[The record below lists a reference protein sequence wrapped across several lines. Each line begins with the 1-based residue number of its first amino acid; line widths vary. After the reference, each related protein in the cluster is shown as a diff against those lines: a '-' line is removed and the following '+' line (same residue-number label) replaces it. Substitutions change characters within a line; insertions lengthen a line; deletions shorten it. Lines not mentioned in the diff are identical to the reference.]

1 MAATSRLLSL
11 RDADQNA
18 WNVYADELLASP
30 KSDDRERGE
39 LIRLQLEL
47 ERTEGTQRATLQTRE
62 RELIARTPS
71 LGGPDAVLARLD
83 ATWRRG
89 FIARVQRPNWEGLR
103 TLLTHPSGALV
114 DELVL
119 NNPQLQ
125 LDDQVELIAR
135 AKPPLRALQ
144 IDSDDSG
151 TRFEGIIECGPAL
164 QLPTLER
171 ASIVVRQL
179 DLDTH
184 PALISL
190 VRELTLGA
198 PVIPWPTLETATFPN
213 LTRLELLAIIG
224 VTWQRPRFSTN
235 DRVPEPP
242 VAPGRRFRNGGVTPA
257 LEQLVLR
264 NFFIDGAT
272 LAMALELCASSPLR
286 ELDVRGC
293 QLATGIDAELRK
305 LKCRV
310 LF

>member
-1 MAATSRLLSL
+1 MATSRLLSL
-11 RDADQNA
+11 RDAGADA

-30 KSDDRERGE
+30 RSDDRERGE

-47 ERTEGTQRATLQTRE
+47 ERAEGAQRATLQTRE

-89 FIARVQRPNWEGLR
+89 FISRVQRPNWEGLR
-103 TLLTHPSGALV
+103 ILLSHPSGALV
-114 DELVL
+114 DEFIL

-135 AKPPLRALQ
+135 SKPPLRALQ

-179 DLDTH
+179 DIETRPPLVS
-184 PALISL
+184 P

-198 PVIPWPTLETATFPN
+198 PLIPWAPLDAATFPN
-213 LTRLELLAIIG
+213 LTRLDLLAIVGI
-224 VTWQRPRFSTN
+224 TWQRRGFSTN
-235 DRVPEPP
+235 DQVPAPP
-242 VAPGRRFRNGGVTPA
+242 VGPGPRFRSGGVTPK

-264 NFFIDGAT
+264 NFFIDGT
-272 LAMALELCASSPLR
+272 TMAMALELCASTPLR

-293 QLATGIDAELRK
+293 QFATGIENELPK

-310 LF
+310 QL